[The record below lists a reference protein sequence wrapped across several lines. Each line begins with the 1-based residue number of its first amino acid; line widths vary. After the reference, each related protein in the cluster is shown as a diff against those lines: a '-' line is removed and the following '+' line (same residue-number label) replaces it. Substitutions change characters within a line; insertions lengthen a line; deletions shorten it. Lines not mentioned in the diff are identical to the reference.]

1 MLVHILF
8 AYIHFGFLGVYFW
21 SIFSCPILT
30 CAAESRSHFWY
41 HYYWWKIVKMSP
53 NISTLTKSKDRWIG
67 TCSNKAKSSYSLIVS
82 KHFVATRYLYVVIWP
97 LLRYGGRYGHKEL
110 IISLWED
117 MVLNLNENRS
127 KYCVCEKYWGI
138 HYFLLYTLYYN
149 INIYAFW
156 VYNMYAADLCLLA

>member
-1 MLVHILF
+1 MNNHDLFKYQSVWVWMLKISFKYGKGRNADFANTQTLSCGGDVGKVQWHGTVKVEMLVHILF

-67 TCSNKAKSSYSLIVS
+67 TCSNKAKSSYIVS
-82 KHFVATRYLYVVIWP
+82 LSVNI
-97 LLRYGGRYGHKEL
+97 LLQRD
-110 IISLWED
+110 IC
-117 MVLNLNENRS
+117 M
-127 KYCVCEKYWGI
+127 
-138 HYFLLYTLYYN
+138 
-149 INIYAFW
+149 
-156 VYNMYAADLCLLA
+156 